1 MSCYPA
7 ENEEGVLRSIKD
19 YKDNLYKNASEDNKA
34 RYEEAVVEPVRGCI
48 VIAISEYSD
57 VYSAE
62 IRDYINSIYE
72 LLNNAVIEELKDS
85 EPVETEE
92 TEGTVENGET
102 GSTGEAANVDEPVSN
117 EEQVEET
124 AGN

>member
-1 MSCYPA
+1 M
-7 ENEEGVLRSIKD
+7 GV
-19 YKDNLYKNASEDNKA
+19 
-34 RYEEAVVEPVRGCI
+34 VQ
-48 VIAISEYSD
+48 
-57 VYSAE
+57 
-62 IRDYINSIYE
+62 E

-85 EPVETEE
+85 EPVETGE

-102 GSTGEAANVDEPVSN
+102 EPIEGNGETGSTGEVANVDEPVSN